1 MRINPIRRSLVAVL
15 AAVWLKPFA
24 ALAGTWN
31 KDGRGPKPAA
41 DALKARGAGNPLP
54 SKDVLIEA
62 PQIAETGAMVPI
74 EITSNVPG
82 TTSIA
87 VLIDKNPFPL
97 VGKFDFTAGA
107 LPFVKLNAKMS
118 ETSEVRV
125 IAEAG
130 GRHYVA
136 TQEIKVTIGGC
147 GGGKGG
153 GSQEGGTAEKRAT
166 AH

>member
-1 MRINPIRRSLVAVL
+1 RDATVTGVQTCALPIC
-15 AAVWLKPFA
+15 
-24 ALAGTWN
+24 
-31 KDGRGPKPAA
+31 
-41 DALKARGAGNPLP
+41 
-54 SKDVLIEA
+54 KDVLIEA
-62 PQIAETGAMVPI
+62 PQIAENGAVVPI

-107 LPFVKLNAKMS
+107 LPFVKLNAKMG

-147 GGGKGG
+147 GG
-153 GSQEGGTAEKRAT
+153 ERERERVA
-166 AH
+166 